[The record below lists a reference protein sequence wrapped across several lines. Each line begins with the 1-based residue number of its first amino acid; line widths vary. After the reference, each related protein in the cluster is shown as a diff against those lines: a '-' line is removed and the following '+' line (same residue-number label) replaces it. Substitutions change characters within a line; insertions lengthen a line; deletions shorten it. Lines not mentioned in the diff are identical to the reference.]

1 MSEARTATLRRMV
14 LKFIIDRLGDA
25 KLVIDAE
32 VLSALDRGDRK
43 KVVLPDGTDVGTL
56 SVTDPK
62 PTAKVG
68 NMAELEAWVRA
79 TFPHQIEE
87 VPPVPAYTRVY
98 PAFVKKLVE
107 ECKATDDGE
116 LIWEDTGELV
126 PGLVVE
132 TKDPSVSPRQTAAQL
147 DAMIEAF
154 ESGVL
159 RDVMLG
165 VMSTVKPPELDEG
178 AANV

>member
-14 LKFIIDRLGDA
+14 LKFIIDRMMDA
-25 KLVIDAE
+25 KVVIDAE
-32 VLSALDRGDRK
+32 VLNALDRGDRK

-62 PTAKVG
+62 PAAKVA

-79 TFPHQIEE
+79 EFPHQIEE

-107 ECKATDDGE
+107 ECKIVEGGELLWEETGE
-116 LIWEDTGELV
+116 LI
-126 PGLVVE
+126 PGLTVE

-147 DAMIEAF
+147 EAMIAAF
-154 ESGVL
+154 ESGQL
-159 RDVMLG
+159 REVMLG
-165 VMSTVKPPELDEG
+165 VMATGPAAELEEG
-178 AANV
+178 DPS